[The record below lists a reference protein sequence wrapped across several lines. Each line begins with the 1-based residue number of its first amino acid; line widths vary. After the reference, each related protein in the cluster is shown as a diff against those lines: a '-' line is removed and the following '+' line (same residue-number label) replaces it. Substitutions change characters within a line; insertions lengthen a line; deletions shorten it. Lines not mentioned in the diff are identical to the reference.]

1 MSPCSIRSE
10 GLLPPKHH
18 PQTATIVGPKDRI
31 PTEGLAVVVY
41 QVPCAI
47 VVPPFI

>member
-1 MSPCSIRSE
+1 MSLCSTRSE

-18 PQTATIVGPKDRI
+18 PQTANIVGPKESI
-31 PTEGLAVVVY
+31 PTAELAGVVY

-47 VVPPFI
+47 VAPPFI